1 MGLKLLCVGCY
12 AGCIDMPPSP
22 NLSELIP
29 TKPLPVT
36 AVAGCLT
43 FQEPGIPTTV
53 QGLLLGAFSMCPPSG
68 GCPCHTS
75 RASGL
80 CLDLPFRP
88 GDFHGLYRPWGR
100 KESDTT
106 ERLSPSLSNL
116 SYLICLFEVPRS
128 TQGLIRGSFTSALS
142 PLFSIDRPFSP
153 SNVQYSPCIYFLK
166 IITCF
171 PPTIIIQRLGFLF
184 IL

>member
-22 NLSELIP
+22 NLSELIA

-68 GCPCHTS
+68 GHPCHTS

-128 TQGLIRGSFTSALS
+128 TQGLIRVCWPRQVQSSIRVAKESWGLLS
-142 PLFSIDRPFSP
+142 SDCTANRPH
-153 SNVQYSPCIYFLK
+153 
-166 IITCF
+166 
-171 PPTIIIQRLGFLF
+171 LGLCPEA
-184 IL
+184 